1 MDYSMRFFKKNN
13 IIIALT
19 ISLLLVI
26 GNALTLSG
34 EGKIIITDVVVGK
47 KNNIHHL
54 SFNQE
59 VKWDYLI
66 REAIDK
72 GIPLAFKITLKVVKL
87 NDIFPAKTIKKEV
100 RYYQIEYKA
109 LRKIYR
115 IYDINE
121 QKYEYKNMD
130 EAIQKMLKIEK
141 LEFSFVDDEMNY
153 ELWLNVSLERKKLP
167 KPLQVNFFNQTWN
180 MSSGKSIH
188 KIGNLN

>member
-19 ISLLLVI
+19 ILLLLVI
-26 GNALTLSG
+26 GNVLTLSG
-34 EGKIIITDVVVGK
+34 EGKIIITDIVVDK
-47 KNNIHHL
+47 KNNLYHL

-100 RYYQIEYKA
+100 RHYQIEYKA

-167 KPLQVNFFNQTWN
+167 KPLQVNIFNQTWN

>member
-19 ISLLLVI
+19 ILLLLVI
-26 GNALTLSG
+26 GNVLTLSG
-34 EGKIIITDVVVGK
+34 EGKIIITDIVVGK
-47 KNNIHHL
+47 KNNLYHL

-100 RYYQIEYKA
+100 RHYQIEYKA

-141 LEFSFVDDEMNY
+141 FEFSFVDDEMNY

-167 KPLQVNFFNQTWN
+167 KPLQVNIFNQTWN